1 MKHTTLF
8 EPQLSWPD
16 MDLRT
21 AYGNMFVTNA
31 YVKPFALLTK
41 PKESLTTWW
50 SLCKPNTK
58 QVRGEFR
65 TLLTWPSSIL
75 CSCNAMFFSLTFR
88 DSLGSWPTFVFGSN
102 TRWLAAS
109 QTPLSIQ
116 HRQNTCKKNQRST
129 SACYFRIEVEMYSIC
144 VDLLEIP
151 PSTLVS
157 TCNNS
162 DTSSRPIAKTSHCSN
177 VEWNPAKWPRF
188 SFGQG
193 DS

>member
-1 MKHTTLF
+1 MSQAHLAKFHPLLLQRHVLF
-8 EPQLSWPD
+8 V
-16 MDLRT
+16 DLQGFTRI
-21 AYGNMFVTNA
+21 
-31 YVKPFALLTK
+31 LTY
-41 PKESLTTWW
+41 
-50 SLCKPNTK
+50 LC
-58 QVRGEFR
+58 VRFQY
-65 TLLTWPSSIL
+65 SVA
-75 CSCNAMFFSLTFR
+75 CSK
-88 DSLGSWPTFVFGSN
+88 SN
-102 TRWLAAS
+102 S
-109 QTPLSIQ
+109 FSIQ

-129 SACYFRIEVEMYSIC
+129 SACHFRIEVEMYSIC